1 MGTYE
6 DLLNPPTTGS
16 RKAKA
21 APAATQPAKEQ
32 QPSTQQPA
40 AAQTPAPTAATPKT
54 DAAATGQAA
63 TPPPATA
70 QTTAPAATTQQ
81 PAAGQ
86 TTTPPATTGQ
96 TAATQPAT
104 QQQQQTPPITF
115 KPEPSDGTEAEKEQ
129 RELEIK
135 DTGKP
140 SETEQRKP
148 QTAEELKAAIERG
161 ENPQLSNVEMFRIL
175 NSDGKSAEDKKKDE
189 KKAKRDRMFAAIN
202 DGIAALSNLY
212 FTTQGAPN
220 AYKPRETNSERVRAY
235 QERLEKERTADKAA
249 YNAGLMRAM
258 AADKVNKDADREW
271 KRKLGLDEDERKR
284 KDAEQK
290 RKDALAGAQ
299 AGKYKA
305 AADKD
310 GAMQAYYEAK
320 ENAIYQG
327 IPLDLAE
334 KRAKTAYYNKKAS
347 ESGSSGGR
355 YTLYNDKTG
364 KTESYKTKGEW
375 ERRAG
380 ELGYPVSAGD
390 SETHTETDM
399 MGTTKDQT
407 RKSGTTVE
415 GRIGQEEARRKAA
428 ARNKAAGKPSG
439 KATTMSN
446 VKKLGL

>member
-21 APAATQPAKEQ
+21 APTATQPAKEQ
-32 QPSTQQPA
+32 QPATQPA
-40 AAQTPAPTAATPKT
+40 AAQT
-54 DAAATGQAA
+54 
-63 TPPPATA
+63 
-70 QTTAPAATTQQ
+70 TAPATTTQQ

-96 TAATQPAT
+96 TAG
-104 QQQQQTPPITF
+104 QQQQQTPPPITF
-115 KPEPSDGTEAEKEQ
+115 KPEPSDGTDAEKEW
-129 RELEIK
+129 RELELK

-140 SETEQRKP
+140 SEAEQRKP
-148 QTAEELKAAIERG
+148 QTAAELKAAIERG

-175 NSDGKSAEDKKKDE
+175 NSDGKSAEDKKKEE

-235 QERLEKERTADKAA
+235 QERLEKERKGDKAA

-310 GAMQAYYEAK
+310 EAMQAYYEAK

-334 KRAKTAYYNKKAS
+334 KKAKTAYYKYKAAGGG
-347 ESGSSGGR
+347 SGSSGNK

-364 KTESYKTKGEW
+364 KTESFQNRTEW

-380 ELGYPVSAGD
+380 QLGYDVSAGD
-390 SETHTETDM
+390 SETHTEKDM
-399 MGTTKDQT
+399 MGTTTDQT
-407 RKSGTTVE
+407 RKSGTTVA
-415 GRIGQEEARRKAA
+415 GNVGQQEAKRKAA
-428 ARNKAAGKPSG
+428 AKNKTTGKPAG
-439 KATTMSN
+439 DKTTKQSN
-446 VKKLGL
+446 REKLKIVI